1 MINRLFYFFKQP
13 DVNRHPVKAIVK
25 RVLWKLHWLIKRKPV
40 LLEGWYADLKIILPK
55 SGSAAQVFYRR
66 HSSIEIVRVME
77 RILKPGDIVVDIGA
91 HIGEYTLIAAYL
103 VKPVGVVY
111 AIEPQAECVNYI
123 RQNCEINGLKNV
135 KVYQLAVGDRSGSVS
150 FKRDPR
156 SWGGLMVSDGG
167 NLSVQSVRLDDFAE
181 WVGLKNIAFIKIDAA
196 GNELAVLNG
205 GTSLFTQPNPPII
218 VCKLYHPKVVKERF
232 GYEAVEVLKLLW
244 EWKFKTK
251 ALIENNTVEITMD
264 HYLKLFDGGVYCIPI
279 FAWRGK

>member
-1 MINRLFYFFKQP
+1 MRQLFQQP
-13 DVNRHPVKAIVK
+13 DFRRSPFQAILK
-25 RVLWKLHWLIKRKPV
+25 RIFWRIYHFLNPKKP
-40 LLEGWYADLKIILPK
+40 LLLRNWYKGMSIALPR

-66 HSSIEIVRVME
+66 HSNAEIVKIME
-77 RILKPGDIVVDIGA
+77 KILKPGDIVVDIGA

-103 VKPVGVVY
+103 VKPAGIVY
-111 AIEPQAECVNYI
+111 AIEPQPECVNYI

-156 SWGGLMVSDGG
+156 SWGGLVVSDGG

-181 WVGLKNIAFIKIDAA
+181 RVGLKNIAFIKIDAA

-218 VCKLYHPKVVKERF
+218 VCKLYHPKVVKDRF
-232 GYEAVEVLKLLW
+232 GYEAVEILKLLW

-264 HYLKLFDGGVYCIPI
+264 NYLKLFDGGVYGIPI